1 MLEWDDLRTFLA
13 VARHGSLSA
22 AARAL
27 GVTQTTMGR
36 RLEGLHLRSGARLLQ
51 RTPQG
56 FALTPAGEEVMGAV
70 ERMEEEA
77 LRVERRIS
85 GQDTRL
91 EGPVRVTAV
100 EALGSRVL
108 TPILAQLHLRH
119 PGIQVELSAESRTVS
134 LARRETDIAV
144 RIGAFTEPDVVARRA
159 GEIELGAYAAPDYLA
174 ARGLPDFAAGAADHV
189 RLVFAPPGEA
199 RVQEG
204 RHSQDWLAQLM
215 TKAAVGFTSNS
226 YEALLRAALGGM
238 GVAALPRG
246 MGDAGPGDGQ
256 PPLIRL
262 DVPSAAPRVGIWI
275 GLHEDTRHT
284 PRTRMVADA
293 LHEGL
298 LAAAAALAGSAAP
311 AVVSSA
317 PSAPRGAAPA
327 PARARAR

>member
-27 GVTQTTMGR
+27 KVTQTTMGR
-36 RLEGLHLRSGARLLQ
+36 RLEGLHERSGARLLQ

-56 FALTPAGEEVMGAV
+56 FVLTPAGEEVMGAV

-77 LRVERRIS
+77 LRVERRIT
-85 GQDTRL
+85 GQDNRL
-91 EGPVRVTAV
+91 EGLVRVTAV

-108 TPILAQLHLRH
+108 TPILAQLHARH
-119 PGIQVELSAESRTVS
+119 PDIMVELSAQSHIVS

-159 GEIELGAYAAPDYLA
+159 GEIELRAYAATSYLE
-174 ARGLPDFAAGAADHV
+174 ARGLPDFAAGAPGHE
-189 RLVFAPPGEA
+189 RLVFAHPNNTRPDVSRPA
-199 RVQEG
+199 
-204 RHSQDWLAQLM
+204 QDWLAGLM
-215 TKAAVGFTSNS
+215 HAAAVGFTSNS
-226 YEALLRAALGGM
+226 FEALLQAALGGM

-246 MGDAGPGDGQ
+246 MGDGTLGWGMAPAGP
-256 PPLIRL
+256 PLVRL
-262 DVPSAAPRVGIWI
+262 ETPSSGPRLGIWI

-284 PRTRMVADA
+284 PRIRVVADA

-298 LAAAAALAGSAAP
+298 QAVGAQLAGA
-311 AVVSSA
+311 
-317 PSAPRGAAPA
+317 
-327 PARARAR
+327 

>member
-27 GVTQTTMGR
+27 KVTQTTMGR
-36 RLEGLHLRSGARLLQ
+36 RLEGLHERSGARLLQ

-56 FALTPAGEEVMGAV
+56 FILTPAGEEVMGAV

-77 LRVERRIS
+77 LRVERRIT
-85 GQDTRL
+85 GQDNRL
-91 EGPVRVTAV
+91 EGLVRVTAV

-108 TPILAQLHLRH
+108 TPILAQLHVRH
-119 PGIQVELSAESRTVS
+119 PEILVELSAQSRAVS

-159 GEIELGAYAAPDYLA
+159 GEIELRAYAATSYLE
-174 ARGLPDFAAGAADHV
+174 ARGLPDFASGAPGHA
-189 RLVFAPPGEA
+189 RLVFAPPEDA
-199 RVQEG
+199 RPDVA
-204 RHSQDWLAQLM
+204 RPSLDWLAGLM
-215 TKAAVGFTSNS
+215 HAAAVGFTSNS
-226 YEALLRAALGGM
+226 HEALLQAALGGM

-246 MGDAGPGDGQ
+246 MGDGAMMQGAAQAGPA
-256 PPLIRL
+256 LVRL
-262 DVPSAAPRVGIWI
+262 ETPSAAPRLGIWI

-284 PRTRMVADA
+284 PRIRVVADA

-298 LAAAAALAGSAAP
+298 QTAGAQLAGA
-311 AVVSSA
+311 
-317 PSAPRGAAPA
+317 
-327 PARARAR
+327 